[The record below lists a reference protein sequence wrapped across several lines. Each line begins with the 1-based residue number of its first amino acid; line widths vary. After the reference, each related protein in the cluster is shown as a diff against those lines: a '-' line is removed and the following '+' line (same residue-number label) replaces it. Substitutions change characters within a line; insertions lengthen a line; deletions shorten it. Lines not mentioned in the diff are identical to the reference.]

1 MDRGAFKIV
10 LAAGGICGVLGV
22 IYFAYSRPGYFTSQ
36 TYLGGLLLLEF
47 LAVAVWF
54 YRRAFFPLVIVT
66 FLLAG
71 MHLPLSSVWTMA
83 RWGVLAAGAMIGSV
97 IAFKERRFSFGTF
110 HIIALFAILAALMSA
125 AVSRFTSV
133 SLLKVSSLLLLFVYA
148 SSGVRLAVENREN
161 RFFTGLVFGCEIFVG
176 VITIFYFLGISVMGN
191 PNSLGAVMG
200 VVGAPLLLW
209 ASLVPQETSTRRRR
223 LALCAIAVYLTLASH
238 ARASILAAFVS
249 CALLCLLLRK
259 YKLLA
264 QGIAILAI
272 IVALVAIFQPH
283 MYSSAVSSFAT
294 DVVYKGK
301 DPSDGLLARDNLHC
315 KKPWIRF
322 GVTSGLAR
330 DSEHQIPIRTRQKI
344 LGSSQA
350 QAWHPSSM
358 AAATW
363 PLSRG
368 WERWASCHS
377 FSCWRT
383 WSRES

>member
-10 LAAGGICGVLGV
+10 LAVGGICGVLGV
-22 IYFAYSRPGYFTSQ
+22 VYFAYSRPGYFTSQ

-54 YRRAFFPLVIVT
+54 YRRAFFPLVIVI

-83 RWGVLAAGAMIGSV
+83 RWGVLGAGAMIGSV
-97 IAFKERRFSFGTF
+97 IAFKERRFRFGTF
-110 HIIALFAILAALMSA
+110 HIIALFTILAALMSA

-133 SLLKVSSLLLLFVYA
+133 SLLKVSSLLLLFVYE

-161 RFFTGLVFGCEIFVG
+161 RFFTGLVLGCEIFVG
-176 VITIFYFLGISVMGN
+176 VITIFYFLGIGVMGN
-191 PNSLGAVMG
+191 PNSSGAVMG

-283 MYSSAVSSFAT
+283 LYSSAVSSFAT

-301 DPSDGLLARDNLHC
+301 DPSDGLLGSRQS
-315 KKPWIRF
+315 PWQKAMDTIRGHLWF
-322 GVTSGLAR
+322 GTGFGTSDYRSGP
-330 DSEHQIPIRTRQKI
+330 DGKFSEVRSP
-344 LGSSQA
+344 
-350 QAWHPSSM
+350 AWPPSSM